1 MKLKILFWIALL
13 PAQACIPEMNFE
25 APQFEQPGIELK
37 TNSNLSALINSYL
50 QSEQEIYT
58 FDGSEEIIVGVLVVS
73 SDESGNFYK
82 RLVVQDLSGAEL
94 RGISVLIDLRSY
106 FAKYPLG
113 SKLYVRVNG
122 LSLFGENGSYT
133 LGFRNQDRMEP
144 IPEKLLNQFLI
155 RSGVQENLETD
166 LRQASG
172 LGEKDINTR
181 VRLKGVQFEKED
193 LGKTFAAEPYDTYNA
208 LRPLKTCNDQSPLY
222 MSTSIYSDFK
232 YELLP
237 DSTFE
242 VTGILSR
249 EYGDQ
254 LSLIINFPDD
264 LDLDNKPRCD
274 DEFLECESGY
284 STNDPQALNGMGK
297 NVLFYE
303 DFEGIQST
311 REISAI
317 GWSNVNV
324 NFGNGKFVKRSS
336 NDNTFIRISAYGTQE
351 STMEVWLVSPEIDLD
366 KTRGEILTFDSRA
379 TFNEGRLLS
388 VWISTDYENDLRQ
401 ATWHRLYAKVSEG
414 SSHSDNEKFISS
426 GEISLDCIEGT
437 VRIAFRYLGGDPG
450 PSTNYDLDNFLIT
463 GSFQ

>member
-1 MKLKILFWIALL
+1 MNWKILFWIALI
-13 PAQACIPEMNFE
+13 PVQACIPEMNFE
-25 APQFEQPGIELK
+25 SPQLEQPGMELK
-37 TNSNLSALINSYL
+37 TNANLSGLINSYL
-50 QSEQEIYT
+50 QSEQEILT

-73 SDESGNFYK
+73 SDEGGNFYK
-82 RLVVQDLSGAEL
+82 RLVVQDLSGAEV
-94 RGISVLIDLRSY
+94 RGISILIDLRSY
-106 FAKYPLG
+106 FTKYPVG
-113 SKLYVRVNG
+113 SKLYIKVNG
-122 LSLFGENGSYT
+122 LSLFGENGSFT

-144 IPEKLLNQFLI
+144 IPEMVLNQFLI
-155 RSGVQENLETD
+155 RSGVQENLKTS
-166 LRQASG
+166 LRQASD
-172 LGEKDINTR
+172 LDENDINTR
-181 VRLKGVQFEKED
+181 VRLKGVQFEKDD
-193 LGKTFAAEPYDTYNA
+193 LGKTFAAESYDTYNA
-208 LRPLKTCNDQSPLY
+208 LRRLKTCSDESSLF

-232 YELLP
+232 HELLP
-237 DSTFE
+237 VSTFE
-242 VTGILSR
+242 VIGILSR

-254 LSLIINFPDD
+254 LSLIINNPDD
-264 LDLDNKPRCD
+264 LVADNSSRCD
-274 DEFLECESGY
+274 DEFMECESSY
-284 STNDPQALNGMGK
+284 SKENSQVTNHMGK

-303 DFEGIQST
+303 NFEGIQST
-311 REISAI
+311 REISTI

-324 NFGNGKFVKRSS
+324 NFGNGKFVRRSS

-388 VWISTDYENDLRQ
+388 VWISTDYEYDLRQ
-401 ATWHRLYAKVSEG
+401 ATWYRLYAKVSEG

-426 GEISLDCIEGT
+426 GEISLDCIEGA